1 MSFAV
6 NLLIMLGWA
15 LVTGDFTS
23 TNLVFGFG
31 VGFGALW
38 VSRGLFRGERY
49 HARVIGGVGLF
60 TYFLYDLVVSSV
72 QVAHDVLTP
81 TLHAR
86 PRFIE
91 MPLDARS
98 DVAIMLTANL
108 ISLTPG
114 TLSIE
119 VSPDRRSLLVH
130 AMFADDP
137 DAVVRRLKNG
147 IERRV
152 LEAFR

>member
-1 MSFAV
+1 MSYAV

-15 LVTGDFTS
+15 VVTGDFTS
-23 TNLVFGFG
+23 ANLVFGFV

-38 VSRGLFRGERY
+38 VSRGLFRGEGY
-49 HARVIGGVGLF
+49 HARIIGGVSLF
-60 TYFLYDLVVSSV
+60 GFFFYDLLVSSV
-72 QVAHDVLTP
+72 QVAYDVLTP

-86 PRFIE
+86 PRLVE
-91 MPLDARS
+91 MPLDVRS
-98 DVAIMLTANL
+98 DVGIMVTANL

-119 VSPDRRSLLVH
+119 VSPDRATLLIH

-137 DAVVRRLKNG
+137 EAVVARLKNG

-152 LEAFR
+152 LAVLR

>member
-6 NLLIMLGWA
+6 NLLIMSGWA
-15 LVTGDFTS
+15 LVTGDFGS
-23 TNLVFGFG
+23 ANLVFGFA

-38 VSRGLFRGERY
+38 VSRGLFGSERY
-49 HARVIGGVGLF
+49 HARIAGALNLF
-60 TYFLYDLVVSSV
+60 VYFIYDLVTSSV
-72 QVAHDVLTP
+72 QVAWDVLTP
-81 TLHAR
+81 RLRAR
-86 PRFIE
+86 PRFVE
-91 MPLDARS
+91 MPLDVRS
-98 DVAIMLTANL
+98 DVAIMVTANL

-114 TLSIE
+114 TLSVE

-137 DAVVRRLKNG
+137 EAVVARLKGG

-152 LEAFR
+152 LETLQ